1 MNHFNGYS
9 APEILNCKRGKLSA
23 KSNFFSIGAVFH
35 FMLFG
40 RHRLKMPFEK
50 DHFCAA
56 DSYLSVDFS
65 SA

>member
-1 MNHFNGYS
+1 MNHFYGYS
-9 APEILNCKRGKLSA
+9 APEILNYKKGKLSA
-23 KSNFFSIGAVFH
+23 KSDVFNIGAVFY

-40 RHRLKMPFEK
+40 RHCLKMPFEK

-56 DSYLSVDFS
+56 DSYPSVDFS